1 MAEIV
6 LVEACSH
13 SPFLYLEPRNWN
25 EIRNAR
31 PRNPRNP
38 ETSEEENAAL
48 HARCMA
54 AFDALREKMEAA
66 KPDVILIFGDDQQ
79 ELFGLDN
86 FPAFG
91 VFVGEEFGGYRT
103 LARLRQAAALRRIGD
118 HGVALS
124 VYDRLAADDGVDGHL
139 RDLARLLGAQAQ
151 LELGA
156 ADDEVAARLDPLL
169 TGGNPWRHSA
179 RELRGALALRQGDLD
194 TARREFASLTDDA
207 GAPPGIRARAAEV
220 LAAVK
225 QGR

>member
-1 MAEIV
+1 MADAFHEVDEELRREQYEKLWKKYGKYVIAFAVVVV
-6 LVEACSH
+6 LGTGASVGWKEYTAAARQSESARFAAAVRLIASGEEAQG
-13 SPFLYLEPRNWN
+13 
-25 EIRNAR
+25 A
-31 PRNPRNP
+31 
-38 ETSEEENAAL
+38 AAL
-48 HARCMA
+48 GALA
-54 AFDALREKMEAA
+54 DDAGA
-66 KPDVILIFGDDQQ
+66 
-79 ELFGLDN
+79 
-86 FPAFG
+86 
-91 VFVGEEFGGYRT
+91 GYRT

>member
-1 MAEIV
+1 MADAFHEVDEELRREQYEKLWKKYGKYVIAFAVVVV
-6 LVEACSH
+6 LGTGASVGWKEYAAAARQSESARFAAAVRLIASGEEAQG
-13 SPFLYLEPRNWN
+13 
-25 EIRNAR
+25 A
-31 PRNPRNP
+31 
-38 ETSEEENAAL
+38 AAL
-48 HARCMA
+48 GALA
-54 AFDALREKMEAA
+54 DDAGA
-66 KPDVILIFGDDQQ
+66 
-79 ELFGLDN
+79 
-86 FPAFG
+86 
-91 VFVGEEFGGYRT
+91 GYRT